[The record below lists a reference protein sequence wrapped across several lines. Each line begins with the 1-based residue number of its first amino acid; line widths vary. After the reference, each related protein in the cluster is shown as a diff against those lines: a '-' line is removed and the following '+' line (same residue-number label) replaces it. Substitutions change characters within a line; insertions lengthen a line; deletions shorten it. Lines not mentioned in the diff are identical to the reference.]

1 MSLLN
6 PPATAAGAPLSAAER
21 AVFAPRAAGAP
32 VGVVLGAMNFGKR
45 IDEAASKRII
55 ARAVERG
62 VALVDTANAYNEGAS
77 EEIVGRALNDH
88 PSLLVATKVGFGRV
102 QGKPEGLS
110 PKRVLAA
117 CDESLARLARD
128 SVDLYYLHAPDHTVP
143 IAETLGALKTL
154 LDSGKIRRWGMSN
167 YAAWQ
172 ILEARLVADELGLPH
187 PVVSQVIYNPLVR
200 PIEVEYARFT
210 RQYPLHTTVYNA
222 LAGGLLSGRH
232 QRDREPPK
240 GTRFDNNAFYRKR
253 YWSDRFFDL
262 VDAYAEIAK
271 GAELSLVDLVYG
283 WLGGRPV
290 VDTVLVG
297 PTSVEQLDQAIDG
310 LLKPLAADIVKKMD
324 ETHREFQGT
333 DAVYAR

>member
-1 MSLLN
+1 VSVLV
-6 PPATAAGAPLSAAER
+6 PPASAAGAPLSAPER
-21 AVFAPRAAGAP
+21 AVFRPRGDAP

-45 IDEAASKRII
+45 IDEALSRRIV
-55 ARAVERG
+55 ARAAERG

-77 EEIVGRALNDH
+77 EEIVGRALREH

-102 QGKPEGLS
+102 NGKPEGLS
-110 PKRVLAA
+110 GQRVLAA
-117 CDESLARLARD
+117 CDESLGRLGRD
-128 SVDLYYLHAPDHTVP
+128 SVDLYYLHAPDYTVP
-143 IAETLGALKTL
+143 LTETLGAVKTL

-167 YAAWQ
+167 YASWQ
-172 ILEARLVADELGLPH
+172 ILEARLLADELGLPH

-210 RQYPLHTTVYNA
+210 KQYPIHTTVYNA

-232 QRDREPPK
+232 QRDQEPPK

-262 VDAYAEIAK
+262 VDAYAELSRSADK
-271 GAELSLVDLVYG
+271 SLVDLVYG

-310 LLKPLAADIVKKMD
+310 LAAPLPKELVKQMDDI
-324 ETHREFQGT
+324 HRGFQGT